1 MNAAALE
8 LRLLQNRVTASA
20 VNTLIERREPS
31 RRACDQAVSQLLD
44 EPVEPVIS
52 WLDSGCPRS
61 KQSRST
67 HRAAALLFTLGILLT
82 AGLSDFRKQ
91 RGSTDCG
98 SQPHRGN
105 PLARGKTN
113 RARNQCPYE
122 ARA

>member
-31 RRACDQAVSQLLD
+31 RRARDQAVSQLLD

-67 HRAAALLFTLGILLT
+67 HRAAALLFTLTLGILLI
-82 AGLSDFRKQ
+82 AG
-91 RGSTDCG
+91 
-98 SQPHRGN
+98 
-105 PLARGKTN
+105 
-113 RARNQCPYE
+113 RAVTFANSGAQLIAAVSRIAE
-122 ARA
+122 IL

>member
-82 AGLSDFRKQ
+82 AGLAVTFENSGAQLIAAVSRIAEI
-91 RGSTDCG
+91 
-98 SQPHRGN
+98 P
-105 PLARGKTN
+105 
-113 RARNQCPYE
+113 
-122 ARA
+122 